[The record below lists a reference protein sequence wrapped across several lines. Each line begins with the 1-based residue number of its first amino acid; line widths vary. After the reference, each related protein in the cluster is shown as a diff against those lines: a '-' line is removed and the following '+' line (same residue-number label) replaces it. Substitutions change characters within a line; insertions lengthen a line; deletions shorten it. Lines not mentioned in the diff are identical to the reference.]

1 MKSSLWYL
9 PYLKHVTPW
18 VHVLHK
24 YGSSV
29 CPQALNTLT
38 ESNVDNNCN
47 GVPGGMWIWSLFV
60 LRWVSSNLAHLII
73 WVCFNAREGQLTR
86 VSHTLWPNAETFRE
100 SLYCTVCLGDSDSQE
115 CSVRKR
121 VSEQCR
127 RNSKR
132 GQKGACTPQF
142 LSPYHLRVNVCEGGR
157 FKSLRSSSVSSR
169 DHLDLSTDLC
179 APRGNCLP

>member
-18 VHVLHK
+18 VRVLHK
-24 YGSSV
+24 HGSSV

-47 GVPGGMWIWSLFV
+47 GVPGSMWIWSLFV
-60 LRWVSSNLAHLII
+60 LPWVSSNLAHLII

-86 VSHTLWPNAETFRE
+86 VSHTLWPNTETFRE
-100 SLYCTVCLGDSDSQE
+100 SLYCTVRLGDSDSQE

-132 GQKGACTPQF
+132 GQKGHA
-142 LSPYHLRVNVCEGGR
+142 LH
-157 FKSLRSSSVSSR
+157 SSSLHTIWGSTFVRGADLKVS
-169 DHLDLSTDLC
+169 DPPLW
-179 APRGNCLP
+179 APETT